1 MENAFERYWNET
13 TCRVKNHRIRLAQSD
28 NVLEIGSD
36 MTVYNP
42 QSTALDSIVLFLNP
56 GLHIRELRCGAEDL
70 SYTRSGQVVVV
81 RCSLPAADSLV
92 LHWEYGRNGGRPYL

>member
-1 MENAFERYWNET
+1 
-13 TCRVKNHRIRLAQSD
+13 
-28 NVLEIGSD
+28 

-92 LHWEYGRNGGRPYL
+92 LHWEYGGTVDDRICDLHLSDKEYENVFHADNFFPRGGGVHLSTRIFYY

>member
-1 MENAFERYWNET
+1 M
-13 TCRVKNHRIRLAQSD
+13 KNHRIRLAQSD

-56 GLHIRELRCGAEDL
+56 GLHIRELRCCALQFACGRQPGVAL
-70 SYTRSGQVVVV
+70 GV
-81 RCSLPAADSLV
+81 
-92 LHWEYGRNGGRPYL
+92 WRNGGRPYL